1 MITLIPKR
9 KILAG
14 VAPGQVTEPK
24 QLIKQA
30 EQTAIN
36 NTIFISRE
44 AALKWAMIFAR

>member
-14 VAPGQVTEPK
+14 VAPITEPK
-24 QLIKQA
+24 QMIKQS
-30 EQTAIN
+30 ERIAIA

-44 AALKWAMIFAR
+44 AALKWAIIFAR